1 MLGCSKQNV
10 SYWELHAQSTQTK
23 KSIIEVIHKASD
35 FLGLTQDK
43 QRLSQTARDYH

>member
-10 SYWELHAQSTQTK
+10 SYWELHAQSTQAK